1 MSDSKPC
8 WACLKKRL
16 VCDFG
21 RPGCRKCSS
30 KNAECPGYDKKPLK
44 WLAPGQTRSKGR
56 RARDESNV
64 IRLCLKDSSEASILL
79 EATEYYNIRIC
90 PDQVATGC
98 GGHPKSPFYI
108 PIANAP
114 NLPANIKHTVISIA
128 LAHRII
134 QSEESFES
142 DRAAL
147 SVKLQTHRGSAIRH
161 LAIQLETGSQAR
173 EVTLASVLVFLFAE
187 IQHTLSPNWR
197 YHCDAVY
204 AVIDMLGGMSNTVLS
219 QPLFQHLLRYFIL
232 VEIMGSTT
240 APRVESERALRQLE
254 LISLLP
260 SLYGNGLST
269 PLPCPPDLLSD
280 IISIN
285 YLRSEEPGTA
295 MSRGNDVKTAALNI
309 LKRVESFSA
318 EKWIWDINQHEQRQ
332 VCDDNALQEQIGAWD
347 WQSIAQIFQ
356 SAVALYCI
364 SSLLDVDHVSTERQ
378 EDVGD
383 DAGDEIYI
391 GTLRTTYLDILLHNL
406 KDIASNPQSQLRKL
420 VFWPLVIGGIHV
432 DASDNES
439 KEFILSE
446 LTWVS
451 KALGIASPLV
461 AKELLGKIWSSS
473 RSAKGNGHQRWG
485 SLFDRPY
492 VFAM

>member
-1 MSDSKPC
+1 MTDSKPC
-8 WACLKKRL
+8 WTCLKRRL

-21 RPGCRKCSS
+21 RPGCWKCAAR
-30 KNAECPGYDKKPLK
+30 NAECPGYGKKPLK

-64 IRLCLKDSSEASILL
+64 IRLCLTDSSEASTLF
-79 EATEYYNIRIC
+79 EAIEYYNIRIC

-108 PIANAP
+108 PIADAP
-114 NLPANIKHTVISIA
+114 NLPANIRYTVISIA

-147 SVKLQTHRGSAIRH
+147 SAKLQSHRGSAIRH
-161 LAIQLETGSQAR
+161 LAIQLKTASQAR

-187 IQHTLSPNWR
+187 IQHTLSPNWC

-219 QPLFQHLLRYFIL
+219 QPLFQHLMRYFIL

-240 APRVESERALRQLE
+240 APRVEPERILRQLE

-269 PLPCPPDLLSD
+269 SLPCPPDLLSD

-285 YLRSEEPGTA
+285 YLRSELGPVL
-295 MSRGNDVKTAALNI
+295 SRGNDVKTAALNI

-318 EKWIWDINQHEQRQ
+318 EKWIRDINQHEQRQ
-332 VCDDNALQEQIGAWD
+332 VCDDKALQEQIGTWD

-356 SAVALYCI
+356 SAVALYCV
-364 SSLLDVDHVSTERQ
+364 SSLLGVDKVSTELQ
-378 EDVGD
+378 GDVSG
-383 DAGDEIYI
+383 DAGLDFHIA
-391 GTLRTTYLDILLHNL
+391 TLQSTYLDVLLRNL
-406 KDIASNPQSQLRKL
+406 KDIASSPKSQLRKL

-432 DASDNES
+432 NASDNES
-439 KEFILSE
+439 KEFILGE

-461 AKELLGKIWSSS
+461 AKDLLRKIWISLR
-473 RSAKGNGHQRWG
+473 RSKGNRHQCWG